1 LTETTPP
8 SQPTSNADAKSRI
21 APREGSIKE
30 TLESII
36 IAFILAFVF
45 RAFVVEAFVIPT
57 GSMAPTLLGQHV
69 SLQCEMCGHA
79 FKSGPRA
86 GDVGVN
92 RRTGEREPLTFQ
104 GQRRSEDGEWF
115 GNPLEIDCPMCQ
127 HEIVEPVQRIQP
139 GDRILVLKYIYAFT
153 EPRRWDVVVFRNPEQ
168 PAQNYIKRLIGL
180 PNEWLRIVRGNIYT
194 STDQGKTWQVQAKPR
209 RVQEVVWQPVYHS
222 KYVPL
227 DAEQR
232 GWRSPWRPMTGR
244 WQVNEFGRSFD
255 FDGEGTG
262 ALGFDFDHDAISARD
277 FYAYNDLSSERR
289 GTTTYIE
296 DLRVAVT
303 VEAAAAGA
311 GLAVRMDTE
320 MLEVRGRVDGQGEPT
335 LAIRPTGQTEWREV
349 GERLGIAPI
358 KAGRPIRLELWQVDH
373 EITLIA
379 DGEALARHRVPLV
392 NQPNEQQ
399 PFALTMERLVRM
411 QRPDVP
417 PQVRIE
423 TTGAP
428 VRLSSVNLDR
438 DLYYTESRVNA
449 LATGGD
455 TAELGPDQFFCL
467 GDNSPQSKDSRLWES
482 IDPWIPHHL
491 GDVPLGIVPRRLM
504 IGRAFF
510 VYFPAPLKLSA
521 TGMPIIPNF
530 GDLRFID

>member
-1 LTETTPP
+1 LTDSSPS
-8 SQPTSNADAKSRI
+8 SQPTRDAGAKATI

-57 GSMAPTLLGQHV
+57 GSMAPTLLGKHV
-69 SLQCEMCGHA
+69 SLRCEMCGYA

-86 GDVGVN
+86 GDIGAN
-92 RRTGEREPLTFQ
+92 RRTGEPEPLTYQ
-104 GQRRSEDGEWF
+104 GMRRGESGEWF
-115 GNPLEIDCPMCQ
+115 GNALEIDCPMCR

-180 PNEWLRIVRGNIYT
+180 PNEHLRIVRGNIYT
-194 STDQGKTWQVQAKPR
+194 STDQGKSWQVQAKPP
-209 RVQEVVWQPVYHS
+209 RVQREVWQPVYHS

-232 GWRSPWRPMTGR
+232 GWRSPWRPATGDWR
-244 WQVNEFGRSFD
+244 VNDFGRTFD
-255 FDGEGTG
+255 FDGDGTG
-262 ALGFDFDHDAISARD
+262 TLAFDFSHDPISARD
-277 FYAYNDLSSERR
+277 YYAYNDLSSERR

-296 DLRVAVT
+296 DLRVAAT
-303 VEAAAAGA
+303 VEADRAGA
-311 GLAVRMDTE
+311 DFAVQIDTE
-320 MLEVRGRVDGQGEPT
+320 LFAVRGRIDDEGEPT
-335 LAIRPTGQTEWREV
+335 LAIRPA
-349 GERLGIAPI
+349 GERDWQPVGDRLAAAPLR
-358 KAGRPIRLELWQVDH
+358 AGRPIRLELWQVDH
-373 EITLIA
+373 EITLLA
-379 DGEALARHRVPLV
+379 DGEPLARHRIPLV
-392 NQPNEQQ
+392 DDD
-399 PFALTMERLVRM
+399 ADDATVGLTMERLLRM

-417 PQVRIE
+417 PSVRIE
-423 TTGAP
+423 VAGAP
-428 VRLSSVNLDR
+428 ARLSSVNLDR
-438 DLYYTESRVNA
+438 DLYYTEARVNA

-455 TAELGPDQFFCL
+455 TAVLGPDQFFCL
-467 GDNSPQSKDSRLWES
+467 GDNSPQSKDSRLWDL
-482 IDPWIPHHL
+482 IDPWIPYHL
-491 GDVPLGIVPRRLM
+491 GEVPLGVVPRRLM

-521 TGMPIIPNF
+521 TGMPIVPNF